1 MVETASATSS
11 LTSSSKSSIVDYDD
25 MWDVYDLYDD
35 GNETIQNQDAIGSGE
50 AAKSVETEDESD
62 DESVEIEGQ
71 VKKES
76 PNLDGQSLEEYILR
90 RKNESHYRAFEHIVG
105 SICRIY
111 SHILDDDERYY
122 VGLIL
127 SLEERARWLFV
138 RIFDRNY
145 RNHNQL
151 KHNFSKYLAKEDLEP
166 ALDQLLELGLIH
178 RIRDDIQA
186 SLEALNKERLRQIL
200 RTHKQQLSGNK
211 TELIERITFLMQDRK
226 RQLSI
231 RGECASQAVVNTIQ
245 KVHGGTHYIDR
256 EVNRKLIFMYRLY
269 NLDASFDDDALKRR
283 FLKEIRRQNYPKYTI
298 DETPLFK
305 SRQEAEEFLEAEQV
319 GTLFDETTAHWKHL
333 PKQELLHLVDYLL
346 EQGARLADP
355 GYRPPN
361 THLPKCFQRFSKD
374 YSIARTIRRAYTVLQ
389 VGYKDHSLRLL
400 NLLLRQKHYLQR
412 SRPSML
418 ADKIALELVRWK
430 KIKGEGDGH
439 YIDMEL
445 DVFAEL
451 GAEGFK
457 VDRDCPAWLD
467 LEPKL
472 KSITRILKDHSRP
485 VPWELKTRTLSSAPV
500 HTVVCKKQAKPEP
513 KEEKQ
518 QEKPPPKPAKKEPS
532 VNSKARKLHKN
543 QALISNFFKTVK
555 QEKPGISEKPKSV
568 TESAQSE
575 TVATIQTVQTVQTA
589 QTAQTAQTGPVGLRT
604 GWVSKSGGPITV
616 EACALEDYEK
626 QGYVG
631 RHNEGRGLT
640 SIFGL
645 LFHDILFM
653 DMDGVFVHDCQTAP
667 LDLFS
672 GTDFYDARRDA
683 IEERF
688 EQISTVDG
696 LLSQLRQAIDTHM
709 KPRTM
714 IIGVKWFAKYAD
726 NEEWAKDLLSL
737 ASYMGPYAIV
747 SICRRLLF
755 DYPRYSSGFPDLC
768 LLHHPDKRA
777 VMVEVK
783 SLNDTLSSTQ
793 KLWIDHFLSIGVRV
807 ELCKVIS
814 EEQNAQ
820 AEEKERAKE
829 QKKMEREAKRLEEQT
844 RKARARQERE
854 AKQKA
859 RQQARQTRQQTRQPR
874 KTRKTAQEQE
884 QEQEVQRARPKRRR
898 IVDSDNEDE

>member
-1 MVETASATSS
+1 MSQIMVETASATSS
-11 LTSSSKSSIVDYDD
+11 QVSSSRLSIVDYDD
-25 MWDVYDLYDD
+25 MWDVYDLYD
-35 GNETIQNQDAIGSGE
+35 GNVTEPDQGATE
-50 AAKSVETEDESD
+50 SVESVEAVEVLDESD

-76 PNLDGQSLEEYILR
+76 PNLDGQSLDEYILR

-105 SICRIY
+105 TICRIY
-111 SHILDDDERYY
+111 NHILDDDERYY

-166 ALDQLLELGLIH
+166 ALDQLLQLGLIH

-269 NLDASFDDDALKRR
+269 NLDASFDEDALKRR

-319 GTLFDETTAHWKHL
+319 RTLFDETTAHWKHL
-333 PKQELLHLVDYLL
+333 PRQELLHLVDYLL
-346 EQGARLADP
+346 EEGSRLADP

-374 YSIARTIRRAYTVLQ
+374 YSIARTMRRAYTVLQ
-389 VGYKDHSLRLL
+389 VGYKDLSLRLL
-400 NLLLRQKHYLQR
+400 NLLLQQKHYLQR

-418 ADKIALELVRWK
+418 TDKIALELARWK
-430 KIKGEGDGH
+430 KIKGEGDDLA
-439 YIDMEL
+439 IDMEL

-451 GAEGFK
+451 GAEGLK
-457 VDRDCPAWLD
+457 IDRDCPAWLD

-472 KSITRILKDHSRP
+472 KSITKILKDHSRP
-485 VPWELKTRTLSSAPV
+485 VSWELKTKTLSSAPV
-500 HTVVCKKQAKPEP
+500 HTVVCKKQVKPDP
-513 KEEKQ
+513 KEE
-518 QEKPPPKPAKKEPS
+518 QEKPAPKPAKKEPS

-555 QEKPGISEKPKSV
+555 QEKHGINEKPKSV
-568 TESAQSE
+568 YELDQPE
-575 TVATIQTVQTVQTA
+575 TVETIQTVQTVQTVQA
-589 QTAQTAQTGPVGLRT
+589 GPVGLRT
-604 GWVSKSGGPITV
+604 GWMSKSGSPITV

-672 GTDFYDARRDA
+672 GTDFYYARRHA

-688 EQISTVDG
+688 EQISTEDG
-696 LLSQLRQAIDTHM
+696 LLTQLRRAIDIHLRP
-709 KPRTM
+709 KTM
-714 IIGVKWFAKYAD
+714 IVGVKWFAKYAD
-726 NEEWAKDLLSL
+726 NEEWARDLLNL
-737 ASYMGPYAIV
+737 ASYMGSFAIV
-747 SICRRLLF
+747 SICRRLLL

-807 ELCKVIS
+807 ELCKVLS

-820 AEEKERAKE
+820 AEEKERVKE
-829 QKKMEREAKRLEEQT
+829 QKKMERETKRLEEQAK
-844 RKARARQERE
+844 KARAKQEKE
-854 AKQKA
+854 AKQKT
-859 RQQARQTRQQTRQPR
+859 RQTR
-874 KTRKTAQEQE
+874 KTRKTKTQEQE
-884 QEQEVQRARPKRRR
+884 QEDHTRPKRRR
-898 IVDSDNEDE
+898 IVDSDHEDA